1 MKRKLLSKTKMNHIE
16 IDELNYQDYQ
26 HLDIVA
32 YSFARGG
39 AMGDPGGIIIVDSD
53 GQVYHANYCYGRHSI
68 KSEHIK
74 LIIPVFEDLR
84 ISLTTCKTE
93 NDNWLTIDLG
103 YGNYL
108 FLSKAISDAFCR
120 EVESG
125 DYDTV
130 GVLYQHWRSLVLKI
144 LKTERENK
152 LLLDKNR

>member
-1 MKRKLLSKTKMNHIE
+1 MKRKLLSKTKMNRIE
-16 IDELNYQDYQ
+16 IDELNYQDYLS
-26 HLDIVA
+26 LDIVA
-32 YSFARGG
+32 FSFARGG

-74 LIIPVFEDLR
+74 AVIPAFEDLR

-108 FLSKAISDAFCR
+108 FLSKAISEAFNR
-120 EVESG
+120 EVEAG
-125 DYDTV
+125 DYETV
-130 GVLYQHWRSLVLKI
+130 GVLYQRWCSLEVS
-144 LKTERENK
+144 R
-152 LLLDKNR
+152 

>member
-1 MKRKLLSKTKMNHIE
+1 MKLVSIHLKHFMNRIE

-39 AMGDPGGIIIVDSD
+39 AMGDPGGIKIVDSD
-53 GQVYHANYCYGRHSI
+53 GQVYHANYCYGRHTI

-84 ISLTTCKTE
+84 ISLNSCKTE

-108 FLSKAISDAFCR
+108 FVSKAISDAFSR
-120 EVESG
+120 EVEAG

-130 GVLYQHWRSLVLKI
+130 GALYKRWLSIVLKI
-144 LKTERENK
+144 LKAPK
-152 LLLDKNR
+152 